1 MSLIRSS
8 MIAGVTTGLLGIGAM
23 ALGDKESYKEPYFWT
38 ATVSTA
44 IVGGLAWAILNNEK
58 IEEALD
64 LDAEYVFAKK
74 VSVFADDEDEAHD
87 ELGYI
92 HEKEYELIEIN
103 DEDSP
108 YEAEY
113 DFKNHAITT
122 VVADDED
129 EAWDN
134 FAKLFYMKPK
144 AKTPKPI
151 SLSADMLLLMPI
163 F

>member
-44 IVGGLAWAILNNEK
+44 IVGGLAWAILHNEK

-74 VSVFADDEDEAHD
+74 ISVFADDEDEAHD

-92 HEKEYELIEIN
+92 HEKEYQLIEIN

-108 YEAEY
+108 YFVREGESSNFLTLAAE
-113 DFKNHAITT
+113 
-122 VVADDED
+122 
-129 EAWDN
+129 
-134 FAKLFYMKPK
+134 
-144 AKTPKPI
+144 
-151 SLSADMLLLMPI
+151 
-163 F
+163 